1 MHANF
6 HYISLI
12 LIKDFFPLCKTNDQK
27 RNNYELAVPK
37 IVASQRRI
45 SEASEAALPPKQ
57 IQFSVL
63 RSETDKKIPLQF
75 HGKAPQRK
83 QGKKWEIR
91 CRSVYFSVR
100 EKIEEKNVDQLHA
113 YKAIKQVISPLHT
126 INALTFQGNIT
137 LYSQQNRCFSFTFCG
152 KSYILKTGN
161 WQGSEKNPLQ
171 RLFLKDKV
179 LRS

>member
-83 QGKKWEIR
+83 QGKK
-91 CRSVYFSVR
+91 
-100 EKIEEKNVDQLHA
+100 
-113 YKAIKQVISPLHT
+113 
-126 INALTFQGNIT
+126 
-137 LYSQQNRCFSFTFCG
+137 
-152 KSYILKTGN
+152 
-161 WQGSEKNPLQ
+161 
-171 RLFLKDKV
+171 
-179 LRS
+179 